1 MGETKMPLPIMVPT
15 INEIPLNS
23 PDVDKM
29 LSKKFKPE
37 QANRSFQL
45 QRSLSVTA
53 MRNMFFNDV
62 LIMSLND

>member
-1 MGETKMPLPIMVPT
+1 MPLPIMVPT
-15 INEIPLNS
+15 INEMPLNS
-23 PDVDKM
+23 RDVDKI

-37 QANRSFQL
+37 QTDRSFQL

-62 LIMSLND
+62 LIMSFND